1 MRNIWIDRSGII
13 LVAIFIIHIV
23 QFPIKSYI
31 LTSSEGVAYKNPDD
45 KLSGRAVRCTYW
57 AGYREIATSLIALN
71 AATGGQRKTCPL
83 TIIFSPSA
91 HFIG

>member
-1 MRNIWIDRSGII
+1 MRNIWIGCSGII
-13 LVAIFIIHIV
+13 ITAILIIHIV

-31 LTSSEGVAYKNPDD
+31 FTSSEGVYYKNPND
-45 KLSGRAVRCTYW
+45 KLSRRTIVCTYW
-57 AGYREIATSLIALN
+57 AGYSKAVISLIELN